1 MSHSRSAIVLFT
13 LSPEAEGRR
22 KPLGLGS
29 PERAAAVYEALL
41 RHLEGVC
48 SGLPGVDLLISTP
61 GQPFSETSRHLAQRG
76 TSFGESLRLALEDV
90 FSRGYENVVV
100 IGNDAPE
107 ISRSYIEAAFAKL
120 ESAGPQKAVIGP
132 ALDGG
137 YALLGLS
144 QPCPEAFQ
152 SMPWGSEQVAR
163 LTEERLRHHGFRVDR
178 LEPLED
184 IDNEN
189 NLKRFLDRARC
200 GSLSKLAKRLA
211 SLLTKS
217 LPRYDECPGSLQEI
231 LFVGWRAL
239 RAPPYACLN

>member
-1 MSHSRSAIVLFT
+1 MLFT

-22 KPLGLGS
+22 KPLGLGN
-29 PERAAAVYEALL
+29 PERAATLYEALL
-41 RHLEGVC
+41 RHLERVC
-48 SGLPGVDLLISTP
+48 SDLPGIDLLINTP
-61 GQPFSETSRHLAQRG
+61 GRPLNQATRHMPQRG
-76 TSFGESLRLALEDV
+76 SNFGESLHLALEDA
-90 FSRGYENVVV
+90 FACGYRNVVV

-107 ISRSYIEAAFAKL
+107 ISQSYIEAAFAKL
-120 ESAGPQKAVIGP
+120 ESAGPKKAVIGP

-211 SLLTKS
+211 SLLRES
-217 LPRYDECPGSLQEI
+217 LPHYDERLGSLQEM

-239 RAPPYACLN
+239 RAPPYTCLN